1 MMTMKR
7 ARAKLLAVLATV
19 TGFADVSHAACVSNQ
34 ALQPAATFPRLS
46 GRLVY
51 HAYLAYGDGSSSL
64 YLHDFAAQ
72 TTIKFN
78 SALWNLSDP
87 MNAQF
92 SVDGKSL
99 IFMAVQYGSWNVFA
113 WTIGS
118 TKPPL
123 NLTGPL
129 GGRNEDPKL
138 TFDGKRVAFKHE
150 GDVGFLT
157 LVLNGAEIIGAANYQ
172 SITSNGWI
180 TEESMPTTSPSAKYL
195 LYTIGA
201 AASSIYRMNI
211 HTGQSQLLTSTP
223 AGAHDY
229 FPVVRDMSTYFFT
242 RGMPVSGNDQIMM
255 MVPNLTGSTAKAL
268 ALNDCNSNNSDAAPV
283 DEDTLIFSSNRYDPP
298 YGLLIGDIGSGKVW
312 RLNPTLINL
321 NDGKQKLGANY
332 STAR

>member
-1 MMTMKR
+1 MTMKR
-7 ARAKLLAVLATV
+7 ECAKLLAVLMFI
-19 TGFADVSHAACVSNQ
+19 TGFADLSRAACVSNQ
-34 ALQPAATFPRLS
+34 VLQSVTTFPRLS

-51 HAYLAYGDGSSSL
+51 HAYIEYGDGSSSL

-99 IFMAVQYGSWNVFA
+99 LFMAIQNGSWNVFV

-118 TKPPL
+118 AKPPL
-123 NLTGPL
+123 NLTVSL
-129 GGRNEDPKL
+129 GGRNEDPKF
-138 TFDGKRVAFKHE
+138 TFDGKRIVFKHE

-157 LVLNGAEIIGAANYQ
+157 LVFNGTEIIGAANFQ
-172 SITSNGWI
+172 LTTNNGWI
-180 TEESMPTTSPSAKYL
+180 TEESMPYGSPSGKYV

-201 AASSIYRMNI
+201 AASRIYRMNMY
-211 HTGQSQLLTSTP
+211 TGQSQLLTSTP
-223 AGAHDY
+223 TGAHDY
-229 FPVVRDMSTYFFT
+229 FPVVRDMSPYFFT
-242 RGMPVSGNDQIMM
+242 RGMPVTGNDQIMM
-255 MVPNLTGSTAKAL
+255 MVPNLSGSTANAL

-283 DEDTLIFSSNRYDPP
+283 DEDTLIFSSNRYDSP

-312 RLNPTLINL
+312 RLSPTLINL